1 MVVGHLP
8 SKGKALS
15 SNPGTSKR
23 VFKIISV
30 HMFSLSLEVVLARHW
45 WLTPVILAIQEA
57 EIRRIMVQS
66 QPRKIVHETL
76 SRKNPSQKRVG
87 GELQGVGPEFKVPQR
102 KKKRG
107 QVWWC
112 DLCL

>member
-66 QPRKIVHETL
+66 QQFARPYL
-76 SRKNPSQKRVG
+76 KNTQHKKALA
-87 GELQGVGPEFKVPQR
+87 EWLKV
-102 KKKRG
+102 
-107 QVWWC
+107 
-112 DLCL
+112 